1 MKAKAKAKTRARARA
16 RRSDADWLSR
26 LAARLGV
33 PVESPPRDRG
43 ELVAKLRGMH
53 RTTSGLFDDNA
64 LMMMEGALRIAELKI
79 RDVMIPR
86 SEWTAVREGDSYAAV
101 VAAVREW
108 QHSRYPVLD
117 GDGEKVAGIL
127 LAKDLLN
134 YAAAPESF
142 SLREAMRPPIFEP
155 LSKPLNFLLEEFR
168 RRRNHMVV
176 AVDEYAMPAGI
187 VTIED
192 VLERIVGEIE
202 DESDDVEEGKIFT
215 VEDENSARVKGGA
228 TIEMFNQHFGAN
240 LEADGADTIAG
251 WMAARLGHV
260 PKPGETLREGDITY
274 EAVEADRRAVR
285 LLVARRAGKGRRG
298 RQPGDDNGE
307 GGRGAGP

>member
-1 MKAKAKAKTRARARA
+1 MSAKAKAKAKRE
-16 RRSDADWLSR
+16 RRRRPASDWLSR

-33 PVESPPRDRG
+33 PVESPPRDRAA
-43 ELVAKLRGMH
+43 LVAKLRMMH
-53 RTTSGLFDDNA
+53 RSTAGLFDDNA
-64 LMMMEGALRIAELKI
+64 LMMMEGALRIAELKV

-86 SEWTAVREGDSYAAV
+86 SEWTAVRAGDSYESAV
-101 VAAVREW
+101 ATVCEW

-117 GDGEKVAGIL
+117 GDGEKVVGIL

-134 YAAAPESF
+134 YAARPESF
-142 SLREAMRPPIFEP
+142 SLRSAMRPAIFEP

-202 DESDDVEEGKIFT
+202 DESDEEKEGKILTFA
-215 VEDENSARVKGGA
+215 DANSARVKGGA
-228 TIEMFNQHFGAN
+228 TIEMFNRGFGAA
-240 LEADGADTIAG
+240 LDAGEADTIAG

-260 PKPGETLREGDITY
+260 PRVGETLRDGDITF
-274 EAVEADRRAVR
+274 EAVEADGRAVR
-285 LLVARRAGKGRRG
+285 FLIARRAGKGRRG
-298 RQPGDDNGE
+298 SQPGDDNGE
-307 GGRGAGP
+307 DRAS